1 MRRISFG
8 RVLSVTV
15 LSFALAVSW
24 NTLEPSLMGRKVLE
38 LVPEG
43 RNTALGLATFGGL
56 VIASLV
62 QPIVGVLSDRTVSRW
77 GRRTPYIIVGT
88 LATIASLFLIAYATA
103 FWQVLLGLGLIQMA
117 SNTAQGPW
125 QALMPDRV
133 PAAQRGAASGV
144 KAAFDLVGF
153 MVGRLAAGYLI
164 SRHAEV
170 GVQAVLWTIGLP
182 TLVWVGCLLATL
194 PASYEARGETP
205 RAGGSI
211 GDALKKAFV
220 VDLKAYPAFGKWFI
234 NRALFWGAFIAVNTF
249 LLFYLMDVVGLTE
262 AEGQRFVGQLSA
274 MLGVALIAATIPSG
288 YLADRYGRKPMLVA
302 AGLLAAVGTSSV
314 LVVRDLAA
322 LSACGMLIGVG
333 IGVFLSANWA
343 WITDIVPQGEAAR
356 YLGVANVATALGSGA
371 SRLLG
376 GVVID
381 RINSLFSSATA
392 GYLLVYALAAL
403 AFLLST
409 AALLPVR
416 RTASDGVESGVMLR

>member
-38 LVPEG
+38 LVPKG

-62 QPIVGVLSDRTVSRW
+62 QPIVGVLSDRTLSRW

-103 FWQVLLGLGLIQMA
+103 FWQVLLGLGLIQMS

-125 QALMPDRV
+125 QALMPDCV
-133 PAAQRGAASGV
+133 PAEQRGVASGV
-144 KAAFDLVGF
+144 KAVLDIVGF

-164 SRHAEV
+164 SQYTDV
-170 GVQAVLWTIGLP
+170 GARALLWTISLP
-182 TLVWVGCLLATL
+182 TLVWLVCLVATL
-194 PASYEARGETP
+194 PASYEGRMDRP
-205 RAGGSI
+205 RADRSI
-211 GDALKKAFV
+211 RDALTSAFV
-220 VDLKAYPAFGKWFI
+220 VDLKAYPAFGRWFV

-274 MLGVALIAATIPSG
+274 MLGVALIVATILSG
-288 YLADRYGRKPMLVA
+288 YLADRYGRKPMLIA
-302 AGLLAAVGTSSV
+302 AGLLASVGTLSV

-356 YLGVANVATALGSGA
+356 YLGVANVATAVGSGA

-381 RINSLFSSATA
+381 RVNSLFSSATA

-409 AALLPVR
+409 AAVLPLR
-416 RTASDGVESGVMLR
+416 RPASDGIESGVVVH